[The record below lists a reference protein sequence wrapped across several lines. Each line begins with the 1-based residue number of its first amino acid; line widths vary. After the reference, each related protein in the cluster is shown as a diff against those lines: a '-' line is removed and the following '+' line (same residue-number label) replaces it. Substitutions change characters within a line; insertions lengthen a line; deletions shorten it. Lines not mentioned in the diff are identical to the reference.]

1 MIRAVDP
8 AEAEKAD
15 FVVCMRVPD
24 MGPVPTGDDAWSAFQ
39 RQVRARSTIE
49 QCSGCGHDVLVDSLS
64 PKTPKRICFH
74 CAIAASTNG
83 PTNGTAS
90 AMTIARPAARAT

>member
-24 MGPVPTGDDAWSAFQ
+24 MGPVPTGDDALSAFQ

-74 CAIAASTNG
+74 CASDIASRQGETN
-83 PTNGTAS
+83 
-90 AMTIARPAARAT
+90 